1 MVGFSAVSSYV
12 NAMLNGQESFCSF
25 RKVPSQASTAGMWV
39 DISMTAGNPLPNYY
53 ASSPLVADTLD
64 GMKGIFHGSNKSPS
78 AKYLTEVGLVTPT
91 AGLVG
96 AYKLLDYVLYY
107 PFIDMD
113 STDEQTMDNTVT
125 LPRYETGEGL
135 MAIMVAAAP
144 TTGGGSFT
152 FNYVNQDGASK
163 TSPTITCDTTATSI
177 ASLITSRPGVANVGY
192 GPFLRLDAGDTGIRS
207 ITSLTMVV
215 PNGGLAALVLVK
227 PIADFAIREIN
238 TYAEASFLDR
248 RPGPP
253 RIYDGAYLNFIMNC
267 AATVAAGQL
276 SGHARFVWN

>member
-1 MVGFSAVSSYV
+1 MVGFSAISAYAD
-12 NAMLNGQESFCSF
+12 AMLNGQTSFCSF

-39 DISMTAGNPLPNYY
+39 DLSMTAGNPLPNYY
-53 ASSPLVADTLD
+53 ASSPLVAATLD
-64 GMKGIFHGSNKSPS
+64 GMRGIFHGGDKAPSNM
-78 AKYLTEVGLVTPT
+78 YLAEVGLVTPT

-96 AYKLLDYVLYY
+96 AYKMLDYVLYY
-107 PFIDMD
+107 PFVDMD

-125 LPRYETGEGL
+125 LPRFADGAGVL
-135 MAIMVAAAP
+135 AMMVAAAP

-152 FNYVNQDGASK
+152 FNYINQDGVEK
-163 TSPTITCDTTATSI
+163 TSPTIVCNTSATSI
-177 ASLITSRPGVANVGY
+177 ASIITSRPSATNAGY
-192 GPFLRLDAGDTGIRS
+192 GPFLRLSDGDTGIRS
-207 ITSLTMVV
+207 IVSTTMIV
-215 PNGGLAALVLVK
+215 PNGGLATIVLVK
-227 PIADFAIREIN
+227 PVADFAIREIN
-238 TYAEASFLDR
+238 TYAEATFVDR